1 MPMLGYKNT
10 VEFCA
15 VQNTIFHTHGE
26 LKFCWKT
33 LPFAVQLSLWWEAQ
47 EWPRSQFRTG
57 GRVACKETYLL
68 TDKLGLGPR
77 PSYGCPLVIDVYL
90 HTDKWRRNRLFHKH
104 IVTSRQVGELQK
116 TIGPVSEGDSLGG
129 RLLRIDTKLRKSI
142 KIIFLKEKNR
152 FEEIIN
158 KHK

>member
-1 MPMLGYKNT
+1 MLFSFLFDERPKSGL
-10 VEFCA
+10 V
-15 VQNTIFHTHGE
+15 
-26 LKFCWKT
+26 
-33 LPFAVQLSLWWEAQ
+33 LSSVLEE
-47 EWPRSQFRTG
+47 EWP
-57 GRVACKETYLL
+57 AKKLTYLL